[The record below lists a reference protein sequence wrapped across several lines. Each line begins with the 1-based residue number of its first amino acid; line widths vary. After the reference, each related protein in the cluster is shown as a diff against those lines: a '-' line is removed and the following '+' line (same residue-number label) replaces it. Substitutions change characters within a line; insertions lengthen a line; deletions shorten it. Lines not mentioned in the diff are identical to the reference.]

1 MKIIFRVI
9 CFGLPVIWLGCTT
22 MATNTIKAT
31 GAVRVNG
38 NQVQASPLTDGDIRR
53 GLIRGLTL
61 ESPIETIVFRN
72 PIVVPPNMGADL
84 LLHLMEANKVHQ
96 LPVIDEHRT
105 VVGLHLWH
113 DLVSPGKL
121 PNVMVIM
128 AGGEGA
134 RLRPMT
140 ASVPKPMLEVA
151 GRPLIETMVT
161 QLVAQGIRRILI
173 SVRYLAQQVEDHFG
187 AGEQFGCRIDFL
199 CEKEPL
205 GTAGAL
211 RLLPETPTD
220 PLLVINGDLL
230 TEVRFDTVVDYH
242 VQNGFAATVGIREFK
257 YQVPHGVVQI
267 DDHRVVSIDEKPT
280 QSFFINAGIYVLEP
294 RIIPLIPEGAYTMPE
309 LLADLHQPNDCV
321 GAFPIP
327 EYWLD
332 IGRLEDYEAA
342 QAHFAAQGS
351 S

>member
-1 MKIIFRVI
+1 M
-9 CFGLPVIWLGCTT
+9 
-22 MATNTIKAT
+22 
-31 GAVRVNG
+31 NG
-38 NQVQASPLTDGDIRR
+38 NFASVAATASEREAL
-53 GLIRGLTL
+53 
-61 ESPIETIVFRN
+61 S
-72 PIVVPPNMGADL
+72 
-84 LLHLMEANKVHQ
+84 LMESGEIKSVPI
-96 LPVIDEHRT
+96 LDSCGRLL
-105 VVGLHLWH
+105 GLHVLH
-113 DLVSPGKL
+113 ALLQAREL
-121 PNVMVIM
+121 PNWAVIM

-151 GRPLIETMVT
+151 GRPLIETMIR

-257 YQVPHGVVQI
+257 YQVPYGVVQI

-294 RIIPLIPEGAYTMPE
+294 RIIPLIPEGAYAMPE